1 MALPFNSTNLLK
13 SGWLHPS
20 AQLREQGRE
29 GGISYFPALWVLRHC
44 IKVAWSLL
52 GKGFAI
58 THVRPSHI
66 MFMDMID
73 WTLKLPFAQMIAQ
86 FLQAYCVP
94 LIVQSFN
101 NEVEIS
107 QDSLEIPS
115 FFFHFS
121 LFFLFSS
128 FLGGLFIAHIIF
140 ILSLSLIHLPS
151 GFKGDQ
157 KWDSQYSVNTPEVAT
172 WQTIHCCL
180 GQWVMQNS
188 GVREVHTGKRD
199 AVHEASET
207 NTRKN
212 TLEHRLYFLY
222 LLHTLLHLLLL
233 STQFHDTFWGQYTWT
248 NLPDSAKPKISINY
262 IGQMKT
268 WTEF

>member
-1 MALPFNSTNLLK
+1 MASPLS
-13 SGWLHPS
+13 S
-20 AQLREQGRE
+20 AERVREERS
-29 GGISYFPALWVLRHC
+29 ISDFSALCVFRHC

-58 THVRPSHI
+58 THVSPSHI

-115 FFFHFS
+115 FSFIS
-121 LFFLFSS
+121 LFLPPPFF
-128 FLGGLFIAHIIF
+128 GGLFIADIIF
-140 ILSLSLIHLPS
+140 ILSLSQIHLPS

-188 GVREVHTGKRD
+188 EVRELRTGKRD
-199 AVHEASET
+199 AIHETSET
-207 NTRKN
+207 NKD
-212 TLEHRLYFLY
+212 TLESRLSFLY
-222 LLHTLLHLLLL
+222 LILVSRALLHLLSV
-233 STQFHDTFWGQYTWT
+233 STHFRDTSKINIQGQTAAW
-248 NLPDSAKPKISINY
+248 
-262 IGQMKT
+262 
-268 WTEF
+268 